1 MEEGKKEK
9 RNDKKK
15 KRKRGKE
22 KKKRKKKKKGKR
34 KRIKDKR
41 GKNLISLPTSLPLI
55 QDTLQRF
62 QSEMGNVAKD
72 PFKVVMRKSHLP
84 ITLLQEKVMTRYLT

>member
-1 MEEGKKEK
+1 MNEYSQHSGCHMNFLCNFFSSQPSCC
-9 RNDKKK
+9 R
-15 KRKRGKE
+15 
-22 KKKRKKKKKGKR
+22 
-34 KRIKDKR
+34 
-41 GKNLISLPTSLPLI
+41 TY

-84 ITLLQEKVMTRYLT
+84 ITLLQEKVSLSNQVIIIRSKALK